1 MARRVVECRS
11 AVTPSRLPGLDW
23 ALNPY
28 RGCEHRCAYCYA
40 QDVTRFEAGRA
51 WGDLVEVRA
60 NIASRLK
67 GELEK
72 GVNGVY
78 GLGTV
83 TDPYQPAE
91 EEYELSRACLAM
103 LRRFAG
109 RVSLLT
115 KSDLVLR
122 DLDLLEAMPGAEVG
136 VTVSCSDEKVASVI
150 EPGAPSPGRRFE
162 ALAGLAS
169 GGVDCYLMVAPVI
182 PGVSDSEAMLVE
194 SIHRAKDT
202 GVKRVMWDMYNP
214 KPIAHS
220 RLADALEGTGLGP
233 VVDVPAERTRAIRA
247 LLLKECGAC
256 GMTLVDAF

>member
-1 MARRVVECRS
+1 MARKVVECRS
-11 AVTPSRLPGLDW
+11 ALTPSRLPGLDW

-40 QDVTRFEAGRA
+40 QDVTRFEAGRP
-51 WGDLVEVRA
+51 WGDSVEVRA

-72 GVNGVY
+72 RVDGVY

-91 EEYELSRACLAM
+91 REYELSRACLAM
-103 LRRFAG
+103 LRRFEG
-109 RVSLLT
+109 RVSVLT
-115 KSDLVLR
+115 KSDMVLR
-122 DLDLLEAMPGAEVG
+122 DLDLLGTMPGAEVG
-136 VTVSCSDEKVASVI
+136 VTVSCVDEKVASVI
-150 EPGAPSPGRRFE
+150 EPGAPTPGRRFE

-169 GGVDCYLMVAPVI
+169 AGVDCYLMIAPVI
-182 PGVSDSEAMLVE
+182 PGVSDSEAMLAG
-194 SIHRAKDT
+194 SIRRAKDA
-202 GVKRVMWDMYNP
+202 GVRRVMWDMYNP

-220 RLADALEGTGLGP
+220 RLAKALEGTELGP
-233 VVDVPAERTRAIRA
+233 VRAPSVERTRAIRS
-247 LLLKECGAC
+247 LLRRECESC